1 MPSIKIA
8 LRDFIK
14 RHPMVYFPVKRLM
27 DRDITYRLAGKNSDF
42 CLEGY
47 PSSGN
52 SFLYTVLMHLKGDL
66 EIASHSHSV
75 ANIKAALARGLPSV
89 VVIRQPVDAIAS
101 RIARFGGGVD
111 GCIAEYL
118 SFYGYVESQRQR
130 LLLLPFAMVTSDTRT
145 AVERIVAATGIVL
158 PLERLDQACRDA
170 KERMR
175 SFAEERGR
183 AAKVSLPSAER
194 DRQKQALRQ
203 AIEAHPRLPDALA
216 LWQRLDDEAMVVAAG
231 VTGPSAATKA
241 AAG

>member
-1 MPSIKIA
+1 MPSIKIV

-75 ANIKAALARGLPSV
+75 ANIKAALARDLPSV
-89 VVIRQPVDAIAS
+89 VVIRHPVDAIAS
-101 RIARFGGGVD
+101 RMARFGGSVES
-111 GCIAEYL
+111 CVAEYL
-118 SFYGYVESQRQR
+118 SFYGYVKSQRQR
-130 LLLLPFAMVTSDTRT
+130 LLLLPFAMVTGDTRT
-145 AVERIVAATGIVL
+145 AVERIVAVTGIVL

-183 AAKVSLPSAER
+183 SAKVSLPSSER
-194 DRQKQALRQ
+194 DQQKQALRQ
-203 AIEAHPRLPDALA
+203 AIEAHPELPDALD
-216 LWQRLDDEAMVVAAG
+216 LWQQLDDEAMVAVLVSPA
-231 VTGPSAATKA
+231 PSKTKA
-241 AAG
+241 AG